1 MSNTRKK
8 SGLRKAEVKRKTRE
22 TDIRAQLCLGGEGKC
37 SVETGIPFMDHM
49 LELLG
54 RHSLM
59 NLSVRASGD
68 LEVDYHHTVEDLGLV
83 LGEALDKALGQ
94 RRGITRFGWSMV
106 PMDESLSRAVV
117 DLGGRPFLV
126 YEMACRKRKIRDFD
140 LNLIKEFFRAFCANA
155 RMNLHICQLYGA
167 EPHHAHESVF
177 KAVARALRM
186 AFGADEG
193 HGGVPSTKGRI

>member
-1 MSNTRKK
+1 M
-8 SGLRKAEVKRKTRE
+8 RKAAVERKTRE
-22 TDIRAQLCLGGEGKC
+22 TDIRVALFIEGAGRC
-37 SVETGIPFMDHM
+37 DVETGIPFMDHM

-59 NLSVRASGD
+59 DLTVKASGD

-106 PMDESLSRAVV
+106 PMDESLSRVV
-117 DLGGRPFLV
+117 IDLGGRPFLV

-140 LNLIKEFFRAFCANA
+140 LNLINEFFRAFCTNA
-155 RMNLHICQLYGA
+155 RMNLHICQLYGS

-177 KAVARALRM
+177 KAVARALRL
-186 AFGADEG
+186 ACAVDEDAP
-193 HGGVPSTKGRI
+193 GVPSTKGKI